1 MQQDRFALR
10 GYEDRG
16 AGGIGQGRKEG
27 KVGVGFPAG
36 RRIVQEMEG
45 RRPRQK
51 HHAAELFR
59 SEGRL
64 IALGEL
70 TKVITVQGG

>member
-1 MQQDRFALR
+1 
-10 GYEDRG
+10 
-16 AGGIGQGRKEG
+16 
-27 KVGVGFPAG
+27 
-36 RRIVQEMEG
+36 MEG
-45 RRPRQK
+45 RHPRQK

-59 SEGRL
+59 GEGRL

>member
-1 MQQDRFALR
+1 
-10 GYEDRG
+10 
-16 AGGIGQGRKEG
+16 
-27 KVGVGFPAG
+27 
-36 RRIVQEMEG
+36 MEG